1 MRRFSAI
8 IWSGL
13 AGWFVWASASQA
25 EIQTV
30 TFQGWTDCL
39 EIRNGTA
46 RVIVAPSAGG
56 RILHYS
62 RDGGP
67 NFLWEDPRAEGD
79 TLEALDRWFPVGGY
93 NLDVGPEIANLPIHL
108 PLWLGRYAVE
118 QLGPFS
124 VRLTS
129 PPDEDLPAQLVKEI
143 KLDPSGAG
151 LSIRQAMKNIGA
163 QEASW
168 CLWDRTLT
176 IADYAFLE
184 INPRSRFPAG
194 WSQRQGKRGEFRYEG
209 RSPASPRVQRVGNLL
224 VAVPGRKTEKVGAD
238 SMAGWVAGFRN
249 GWLYVKRF
257 PVVADGCYGDG
268 GNTVALYVDAQE
280 RTELEPMS
288 PTVKLAPG
296 QMDSFDERWDLR
308 RVEVDITKADDI
320 LRLLPIVR
328 EMAREASTP

>member
-1 MRRFSAI
+1 MRRFSATFG
-8 IWSGL
+8 SVLVGCL
-13 AGWFVWASASQA
+13 VGTATVQA

-30 TFQGWTDCL
+30 AFQGWTDCL
-39 EIRNGTA
+39 EISNGTA
-46 RVIVAPSAGG
+46 RVIVAPAAGG

-93 NLDVGPEIANLPIHL
+93 NLDIGPEIANLPIHL

-118 QLGPFS
+118 RLGPLS

-129 PPDEDLPAQLVKEI
+129 PPDEDLPAQLIKEI

-151 LSIRQAMKNIGA
+151 LTIKQAMKNIGS
-163 QEASW
+163 QEAKW

-176 IADYAFLE
+176 VADYAFLE

-194 WSQRQGKRGEFRYEG
+194 WSQRQGKRGEFRYDG
-209 RSPASPRVQRVGNLL
+209 QSPGSPRVQRIGNLL
-224 VAVPGRKTEKVGAD
+224 VTVPGRKTEKVGAD
-238 SMAGWVAGFRN
+238 SMTGWVAGFRN

-257 PVVADGCYGDG
+257 PVFADAHYGDG

-296 QMDSFDERWDLR
+296 QTYSFEERWDLR
-308 RVEVDITKADDI
+308 HVEVEITKAEDVV
-320 LRLLPIVR
+320 RLLPIVQ
-328 EMAREASTP
+328 EMAREPRSP